1 MDNGQGV
8 WSSSS
13 NLVIGEKL
21 FVGTEKVQTAFS
33 VTSVQLKSTRFVN
46 FGQHTYQ
53 YKKTQS
59 VHKTGRQLKK
69 TLHMTVT
76 GVQIKV
82 P

>member
-1 MDNGQGV
+1 MENGQGV
-8 WSSSS
+8 WLSSS

-33 VTSVQLKSTRFVN
+33 VTSVQFKKYTLSSLDNIPTST
-46 FGQHTYQ
+46 
-53 YKKTQS
+53 KKQTISSQDRTT
-59 VHKTGRQLKK
+59 VEKR
-69 TLHMTVT
+69 HMTVT